1 MKLAS
6 IGIEDGYDLAQTILV
21 ESSSQAINWRLMG
34 DGLRS
39 VIPKVTQGE
48 SWGSQAL
55 RQQKIDYSFWEN
67 RDNNSFWQQYAR
79 FVHQFLGY
87 IPIQKE
93 KGIEVVIA
101 TENPTNAP
109 PDFTDAEVVSPNQ
122 ALLARRLMAE
132 SDYYQGVLL
141 VVAVGDRST
150 HLSTHIVKQG
160 QVQSSN
166 VQSHPVGLLSWYEHL
181 LAELQQRH
189 GKLSS
194 SENCLDYLDAVL
206 ELGHHLQQDSSFSG
220 TLSKNLLSVYKL
232 KHSQWQNWP
241 EIQIFKEWLND
252 TAQASLKNLGYGY
265 TAPDQIV
272 LGGIGT
278 HWPVSSLL
286 SGPIW
291 NSPTQVVDIAFGA
304 SLWSDCCK
312 QYRGFAE
319 PALMLPSQSQSESEQ
334 TSAPTKT
341 PIPPWQRHLK

>member
-6 IGIEDGYDLAQTILV
+6 IGIEDGYVLAQTILV
-21 ESSSQAINWRLMG
+21 ENSSQAINWRLMG

-48 SWGSQAL
+48 AWGSQAL
-55 RQQKIDYSFWEN
+55 RQQKLDHPFWEN
-67 RDNNSFWQQYAR
+67 RENNRFWQQYAH

-87 IPIQKE
+87 IPIQKA

-109 PDFTDAEVVSPNQ
+109 PGFTDAEVISPNQ

-132 SDYYQGVLL
+132 SDYYQAVLL

-150 HLSTHIVKQG
+150 HLSTHRVKQG

-166 VQSHPVGLLSWYEHL
+166 VQSHPIGLLSWYEHL

-189 GKLSS
+189 GELSS
-194 SENCLDYLDAVL
+194 SETCLDYLDAVL
-206 ELGHHLQQDSSFSG
+206 ELGHHLQQDPSFSG
-220 TLSKNLLSVYKL
+220 TLSKNLLSVYQL
-232 KHSQWQNWP
+232 KQSHWQNWT
-241 EIQIFKEWLND
+241 ETQIFREWLND
-252 TAQASLKNLGYGY
+252 TAQELLKNLGYP
-265 TAPDQIV
+265 APDQIV

-291 NSPTQVVDIAFGA
+291 NSPTQIIDIAFGA
-304 SLWSDCCK
+304 SVWSECCK
-312 QYRGFAE
+312 HYRGFGE
-319 PALMLPSQSQSESEQ
+319 PAFLLPSQPQSESGQ